1 MAKLPPA
8 NDWKARDIEDWNATT
23 FRAYLADRHQERF
36 GIPYVTNNIAAEARN
51 IKRMY
56 EQYGKQVTKDFI
68 DECLRQYR
76 PGPNYQGITFFFMFS
91 YMRERVLPK
100 VLKAHMDRQRK
111 SEELATQTMTAEE
124 AAEWF

>member
-8 NDWKARDIEDWNATT
+8 NDWKARELQDWNATT
-23 FRAYLADRHQERF
+23 FRAYLADQHEERF
-36 GIPYVTNNIAAEARN
+36 GVPYVSNNIAAEARN

-56 EQYGKQVTKDFI
+56 EQYGKEVLRDFI
-68 DECLRQYR
+68 DECLRQFR
-76 PGPNYQGITFFFMFS
+76 PNPKYPGITFFFMFS

-100 VLKAHMDRQRK
+100 VLKRHRDQQRK
-111 SEELATQTMTAEE
+111 TEELTTQTMSIEE

>member
-8 NDWKARDIEDWNATT
+8 QNWKERKIEDWNATT
-23 FRAYLADRHQERF
+23 FRAYLADRHEELF

-56 EQYGKQVTKDFI
+56 EQYGKEITKDFI

-76 PGPNYQGITFFFMFS
+76 PNGNYRGITFFFMFS

-100 VLKAHMDRQRK
+100 VIEAHRKRNRK
-111 SEELATQTMTAEE
+111 SEELATQTMTADE